1 MALLVTSFLCPNE
14 KWWSYVI
21 LQKDPKDYVTY
32 GIEGTNSDSSESQL
46 KGLKDINPLQRE
58 IHIKWV

>member
-46 KGLKDINPLQRE
+46 KGLQDINP
-58 IHIKWV
+58 